1 VRVKRLHDQRVAAGA
16 CFVAAVFL
24 NIIDT
29 TIVNVALPAIGHDLD
44 VPLTSTNAVVVS
56 YLVALAIAIPVGGWL
71 GDRFGPKRV
80 YIASVGLFALASAL
94 CGLAQSLDQL
104 VLFRV
109 LQGLG
114 GGIQT
119 PVAMALLYRVYT
131 PAERVRAARV
141 LVLPTSF
148 APALGPLVGG
158 ALVDTLGW
166 RWVFLVNVPIGVAT
180 VVFAGAFL
188 ASGRGVN
195 PGGFDAVGFVL
206 AGLGLGL
213 VTYGLSGAPAGGWTS
228 VPILASLVAGIV
240 CLAALVVV
248 ELRLHEPLLRLRL
261 FEVPHFAN
269 ANVVVVLTVGTF
281 SGLLFVGPLYL
292 QRSLGLSAFQT
303 GLVMFPE
310 AIGLLIGSQL
320 ASRAYPRVGARR
332 MMLAGCVGL
341 TLTSLGFGVAA
352 GAGANLWVFRLLAL
366 LTGFSMISTQLPN
379 QAIAFGPVSH
389 ADMSHASALYNVTRR
404 VGGAIGVAALAG
416 VLAALAGPAVV
427 PPSAYRAA
435 FVVAGVMSAVA
446 AVWAALGPA
455 DAKEHAGAA
464 EAEMAVG

>member
-1 VRVKRLHDQRVAAGA
+1 MRVKRLHDQRVAAGA

-131 PAERVRAARV
+131 PSERVRAARV

-188 ASGRGVN
+188 ASGRGVH
-195 PGGFDAVGFVL
+195 PGRFDAVGFVL

-240 CLAALVVV
+240 CL
-248 ELRLHEPLLRLRL
+248 E
-261 FEVPHFAN
+261 
-269 ANVVVVLTVGTF
+269 
-281 SGLLFVGPLYL
+281 
-292 QRSLGLSAFQT
+292 RSWSSSYGCT
-303 GLVMFPE
+303 
-310 AIGLLIGSQL
+310 
-320 ASRAYPRVGARR
+320 SRFCACACSR
-332 MMLAGCVGL
+332 C
-341 TLTSLGFGVAA
+341 LTSRTPTSSSPSP
-352 GAGANLWVFRLLAL
+352 WER
-366 LTGFSMISTQLPN
+366 S
-379 QAIAFGPVSH
+379 PVS
-389 ADMSHASALYNVTRR
+389 SSSVRSISSGRSVYRRSRPAS
-404 VGGAIGVAALAG
+404 
-416 VLAALAGPAVV
+416 
-427 PPSAYRAA
+427 
-435 FVVAGVMSAVA
+435 
-446 AVWAALGPA
+446 
-455 DAKEHAGAA
+455 
-464 EAEMAVG
+464 

>member
-1 VRVKRLHDQRVAAGA
+1 
-16 CFVAAVFL
+16 
-24 NIIDT
+24 
-29 TIVNVALPAIGHDLD
+29 
-44 VPLTSTNAVVVS
+44 
-56 YLVALAIAIPVGGWL
+56 
-71 GDRFGPKRV
+71 
-80 YIASVGLFALASAL
+80 
-94 CGLAQSLDQL
+94 
-104 VLFRV
+104 
-109 LQGLG
+109 
-114 GGIQT
+114 
-119 PVAMALLYRVYT
+119 M
-131 PAERVRAARV
+131 
-141 LVLPTSF
+141 
-148 APALGPLVGG
+148 
-158 ALVDTLGW
+158 
-166 RWVFLVNVPIGVAT
+166 
-180 VVFAGAFL
+180 
-188 ASGRGVN
+188 
-195 PGGFDAVGFVL
+195 
-206 AGLGLGL
+206 
-213 VTYGLSGAPAGGWTS
+213 
-228 VPILASLVAGIV
+228 PILASLVAGSV

-261 FEVPHFAN
+261 FEMPHFAN

-404 VGGAIGVAALAG
+404 VGGAVGVAALAG

-435 FVVAGVMSAVA
+435 FVVAGAMSAVA

-455 DAKEHAGAA
+455 DAKEHARAT